1 MNVINDKSLGVLNRG
16 LVIALVAL
24 LIAGCSATPD
34 ARQVATPRE
43 AERPVTRLV
52 LVERQAGA
60 GAVLDVATSAE
71 TPLGQYGPVQAV
83 SGDGRYAY
91 LHGDAGLTILDGGTW
106 TFDHGDHA
114 HYYESPPAVVGRID
128 GQITAVRGHGAVTVA
143 RHADGTVATLD
154 RDAFARVEVTPLTA
168 ALVPEK
174 ATAAVPLGD
183 ETLTVA
189 ERGLVSSVAEQTTV
203 LGDCPAITDAVAL
216 RRAVVLG
223 CRDGALKVS
232 VRGGEPVVENIPF
245 GAVRPRDSLGAFSY
259 RRQGKSLV
267 AVAGDEVWLLNGRR
281 WASMRLPGVVAANTA
296 AADTVLAVTHDGVLH
311 ALDMAAGVSVG
322 RLELLADPVGT
333 PVIEVGAGR
342 AYVNDA
348 TAKAVHEIDYSNGLR
363 VERSHQTNVIPDFLA
378 AAGW

>member
-1 MNVINDKSLGVLNRG
+1 MLNRG

-34 ARQVATPRE
+34 ARQAATPRE

-71 TPLGQYGPVQAV
+71 TPLGQYGPVDAV
-83 SGDGRYAY
+83 RGDGRYAY

-128 GQITAVRGHGAVTVA
+128 GQITAVHGHGAVTVA

-154 RDAFARVEVTPLTA
+154 RDAFARGEVTPLATA
-168 ALVPEK
+168 PVPEK

-183 ETLTVA
+183 EMLTVD
-189 ERGLVSSVAEQTTV
+189 ERGVVRQGVV

-232 VRGGEPVVENIPF
+232 LRGGAPVVENIPF
-245 GAVRPRDSLGAFSY
+245 GAVRPRDSLGAFAY

-378 AAGW
+378 ASGW